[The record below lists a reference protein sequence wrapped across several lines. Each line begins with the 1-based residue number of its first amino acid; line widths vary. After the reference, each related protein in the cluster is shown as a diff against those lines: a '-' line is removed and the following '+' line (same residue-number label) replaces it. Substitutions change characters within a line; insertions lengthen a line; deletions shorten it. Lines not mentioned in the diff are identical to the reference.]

1 MIFEHNDKTKEL
13 IARLE
18 AFMDAHVYPA
28 ESVYAEQMEAFGE
41 NRWQVP
47 AILEELKEKAKAK
60 AFGICF
66 CPKANAATG

>member
-28 ESVYAEQMEAFGE
+28 DLSMR
-41 NRWQVP
+41 NRWKHWRKSLAVP
-47 AILEELKEKAKAK
+47 AFWK
-60 AFGICF
+60 
-66 CPKANAATG
+66 N

>member
-47 AILEELKEKAKAK
+47 AILEELKEKAKAEGLWNL
-60 AFGICF
+60 FL
-66 CPKANAATG
+66 PERSAATG

>member
-1 MIFEHNDKTKEL
+1 
-13 IARLE
+13 
-18 AFMDAHVYPA
+18 MDAHVYPA

-47 AILEELKEKAKAK
+47 AILEELKEKAKPK
-60 AFGICF
+60 VFGICF